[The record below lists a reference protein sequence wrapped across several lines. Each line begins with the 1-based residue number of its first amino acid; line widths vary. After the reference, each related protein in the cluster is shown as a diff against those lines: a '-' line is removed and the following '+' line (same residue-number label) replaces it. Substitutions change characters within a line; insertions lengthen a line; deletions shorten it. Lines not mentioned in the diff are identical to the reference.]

1 MSRTPRFSSQLVVLF
16 TAVFAALYLLIL
28 LVLREPHLR
37 IVFSNIYFPLQK
49 IFICLIL
56 FQVVWQVDSIRP
68 DQANSWKLWMF
79 AFIAYGIGDLV
90 SAISN
95 LVLRQALFPSLAD
108 LFHLSFY
115 ILIWAG
121 LIKFPWDEVKEN
133 RKALMILDSLIVVIG
148 SGLVIWVLTIA
159 PVFASG
165 WGSLLSRAVSV
176 IYPILGLVLL
186 WGLFTFFRNRLQQ
199 SFYLP
204 MALLAVG
211 LLGEITSDTF
221 FAMNYQSY
229 QSGSWMDLGWVL
241 GPLAIGLGANLQG
254 EYLSKQRID
263 LQNGR
268 VETWLHDTK
277 SWPVYAPYFLIA
289 LTYYVLIMNL
299 PVESK
304 HLYLLIGISVFITLV
319 IVRQVLTIKD
329 YEKQVQ
335 QVQEQL
341 LEHAK
346 EEEGLRESIKV
357 MDLSLSERTEALQ
370 AARQQLNESNLALA
384 SMTKVCKLAEE
395 TLARQLRV
403 EEQISSISSG
413 FINLEAEETDQKI
426 EAALRSIG
434 EFEDADGCSI
444 FQFHDDQDMSVSF
457 EWCRPGIESQKDN
470 LQEIPL
476 VDWPW
481 WMQRMKRHEAINLA
495 RVSDL
500 PEEAGV
506 EKRALQALGIQSVF
520 AVPLLW
526 NQTVTGFIAF
536 YAVRRPR
543 IWREDDK
550 TLLKIA
556 GEILVMAFQRK
567 ESQRALSEYAMR
579 LKTLHDIDQAILAE
593 QSNESIIIHAL
604 KNLFE
609 IMPCRGGG
617 LVTVSP
623 QKDRADLYLIRGEQE
638 IEPFSVNERDEP
650 VIYKE
655 IISALDTLERGDTL
669 ESHQIPGILFK
680 NLFKTTHLSLNDTFL
695 AAVPLSQQEQLSGFL
710 CLRLAS
716 PKDEIPHLVESIREV
731 AHSLAIALYQA
742 QLRRELQE
750 HILWIEGS
758 LHEKEL
764 LLKEIHHRVK
774 NNLQVISSLLNLQA
788 QAVNDPAACSALR
801 DSQMR
806 VRSMALIHEKLY
818 QSDNL
823 AEIRLGSYIK
833 NLSNNLFH
841 SYLSN
846 GAQIKIISQVEE
858 ITIGIDNAVPVG
870 LILNELISNSLK
882 HAFPGNRAGEIGIE
896 LQHETADIVLLRYH
910 DTGVGLPDGFD
921 LKTSKS
927 LGMRL
932 IYSMAQQLNAKLN
945 LANQN
950 GIRFELR
957 FPIEVKGATAQAW
970 ELARE
975 KGDFIHD

>member
-1 MSRTPRFSSQLVVLF
+1 MSRPLHFSLRGAVLF
-16 TAVFAALYLLIL
+16 TVLFAAVYLPIL
-28 LVLREPHLR
+28 LVIREPHLR

-49 IFICLIL
+49 IFVFLIL
-56 FQVVWQVDSIRP
+56 FQVVWQVVSSRP
-68 DQANSWKLWMF
+68 EQAVSWKLWMF
-79 AFIAYGIGDLV
+79 SFIAYGIGDLI
-90 SAISN
+90 SAISI
-95 LVLRQALFPSLAD
+95 LVFRQALFPSLAD

-115 ILIWAG
+115 ALIWAG
-121 LIKFPWDEVKEN
+121 LIKYPWDEIKEG
-133 RKALMILDSLIVVIG
+133 RRFLIILDSLIVVIG

-159 PVFASG
+159 PVLDSG
-165 WGSLLSRAVSV
+165 WDNLVGRAISV
-176 IYPILGLVLL
+176 LYPILGLVLL

-204 MALLAVG
+204 MALLALG

-221 FAMNYQSY
+221 FAMNYKSY

-241 GPLAIGLGANLQG
+241 GPLAIGLGAILQA
-254 EYLSKQRID
+254 EYLTKQKVD
-263 LQNGR
+263 PQLGR
-268 VETWLHDTK
+268 VETWLHDIK
-277 SWPVYAPYFLIA
+277 SWPVYAPYYLIA

-304 HLYLLIGISVFITLV
+304 HLYLLIGISLLITLL
-319 IVRQVLTIKD
+319 ILRQVLTIRD
-329 YEKQVQ
+329 YEKLVQ

-341 LEHAK
+341 IEHTK
-346 EEEGLRESIKV
+346 EELVLRNSISEL
-357 MDLSLSERTEALQ
+357 DLRLNERTTALQ
-370 AARQQLNESNLALA
+370 AAKQQLSENNLALA
-384 SMTKVCKLAEE
+384 EVKKAHKLAEE
-395 TLARQLRV
+395 TLMRQLRV

-426 EAALRSIG
+426 EQALRVLG
-434 EFEDADGCSI
+434 EFEDADRSYI
-444 FQFHDDQDMSVSF
+444 FQFLEDQVMSVTY
-457 EWCRPGIESQKDN
+457 EWCRPGIESQKNN
-470 LQEIPL
+470 LQEISL
-476 VDWPW
+476 ADWPW
-481 WMQRMKRHEAINLA
+481 WMERMKRREAINIT
-495 RVSDL
+495 RVSEL
-500 PEEAGV
+500 PEEAGA
-506 EKRALQALGIQSVF
+506 EKIALQALGIQSVF
-520 AVPLLW
+520 AAPLEW
-526 NQTVTGFIAF
+526 SQTVVGFIAF
-536 YAVRRPR
+536 SATRRPR
-543 IWREDDK
+543 IWRENDK

-567 ESQRALSEYAMR
+567 ESQHALSEYAMR
-579 LKTLHDIDQAILAE
+579 LQTLHDIDQAILAE
-593 QSNESIIIHAL
+593 QSNESIIIQAL

-650 VIYKE
+650 AIYKE

-716 PKDEIPHLVESIREV
+716 PKDEIPHLIESLREV

-742 QLRRELQE
+742 KLRHELQE
-750 HILWIEGS
+750 HILWIEAS

-774 NNLQVISSLLNLQA
+774 NNLQVISSLLNLQT

-846 GAQIKIISQVEE
+846 GAQVKILTQLEE

-882 HAFPGNRAGEIGIE
+882 HAFPGNRSGEIGIE
-896 LQHETADIVLLRYH
+896 LQHETPDIVLLRYY

-921 LKTSKS
+921 LKTNKS

-932 IYSMAQQLNAKLN
+932 IYSMAQQLNAKLS
-945 LANQN
+945 LAHQN
-950 GIRFELR
+950 GVCFELR
-957 FPIEVKGATAQAW
+957 FPIEVKGSTAQAW